1 MNVEQASFFSN
12 LTGAPVSSQDQMPVG
27 RVNMVGSDVLITN
40 DMDKKRQTIRVTAMF
55 SGNKRASYKFV
66 AETPEETINW

>member
-1 MNVEQASFFSN
+1 
-12 LTGAPVSSQDQMPVG
+12 MPVG